1 MRSETKKRIVMT
13 ICAVAAAL
21 VVLVGCLVVFK
32 WESIFQRGNPIPYVK
47 AMVKLSEDNTFVEI
61 ENEDNTYI
69 TKAGDDKALFQMIQ
83 EKYDVELEE
92 RGGRM
97 YFFCNKEGVHTCS
110 VEEELYWS
118 IYSVWKLEEQ

>member
-1 MRSETKKRIVMT
+1 MRSETKKRRVIIV
-13 ICAVAAAL
+13 CAVAAAL
-21 VVLVGCLVVFK
+21 VVLFGCVLAFK

-47 AMVKLSEDNTFVEI
+47 AMLELSEDNTFVEI

-97 YFFCNKEGVHTCS
+97 YFFCNEEGVYTCS
-110 VEEELYWS
+110 VEEERYWS
-118 IYSVWKLEEQ
+118 VYSVWKLEEQ